1 MQRTVARVLEEKGS
15 GAVFG
20 TSPDASVYEALE
32 MMADK
37 NVGALIV
44 LDEGRLVGIMSERDY
59 ARKIILLNRG
69 SRETKVADI
78 MTDTVL
84 TVTPDQ
90 TMVECM
96 EMMTDR
102 RIRHLPVIDEGAV
115 IGVVSIGDVVR
126 AVIEE
131 QQFMIQ
137 QLESYIT
144 G

>member
-32 MMADK
+32 VMADK

-44 LDEGRLVGIMSERDY
+44 LEDERLVGIMSERDY
-59 ARKIILLNRG
+59 ARKVILLNRG
-69 SRETKVADI
+69 SRKTKVREI

-84 TVTPDQ
+84 TASPDQ
-90 TMVECM
+90 TMVQCM
-96 EMMTDR
+96 EMMTER
-102 RIRHLPVIDEGAV
+102 RIRHLPVVADGRV
-115 IGVVSIGDVVR
+115 IGVISIGDVVR

-131 QQFMIQ
+131 QQFMIE